1 MVETDLNRRNP
12 AWLADWPGPRSAW
25 PERGASRRRRAL
37 FLAGLVLG
45 GLLWCAGGPAAGAHP
60 ADDVAWAQ
68 AALAKGDLEAA
79 EAALHR
85 ARFADPDDPR
95 LLYNLGVVQYRK
107 RNYLDAAR
115 SFAEAA
121 RAAPDPAARADALH
135 NLGNA
140 AYRAARFQE
149 AIGAYQASL
158 DLREDAMTRYNLEQ
172 ARKRLQE
179 EMERRAQTQPDQP
192 SPTGGQPGQD
202 QPQGGQAN
210 SSPGGEGSSQ
220 GGQDR
225 QPSGQGESKQDG
237 QSAEQRADQ
246 SGQQGPDGQAGQP
259 QTGPSGQDQASRPDG
274 ASPKPGDQARTPD
287 SRVGTDTPEMG
298 LGSDTA
304 EVGPEGEKERQ
315 DLAMA
320 QPDREKPPPADISQ
334 RARAM
339 KNIKLNA
346 YAVEKLLRDLEEREK
361 EVQRRYR
368 RDPQRDDSLDEE
380 FDPFFMTPDQLRD
393 FIDRRSGRRAQPKSD
408 SPDW

>member
-1 MVETDLNRRNP
+1 M
-12 AWLADWPGPRSAW
+12 
-25 PERGASRRRRAL
+25 
-37 FLAGLVLG
+37 LG